1 MACFLAPGTEA
12 IVVTAVAQVMIAKE
26 KKAAAGLGGGQAKAA
41 GQAGEAKLSFAHK
54 LMWLANLLWG
64 GVFLLAYEHLWHGEV
79 VPFFPFLTAMNDP
92 GETQVML
99 SELASV
105 GGTMCLFLTAV
116 WALML
121 IASSA
126 VSKRKSP
133 LGSAA

>member
-1 MACFLAPGTEA
+1 MACFLAPGAEA
-12 IVVTAVAQVMIAKE
+12 IVVTVVAQAMIAKE
-26 KKAAAGLGGGQAKAA
+26 KKASATLNSSTAADAVEEVKV
-41 GQAGEAKLSFAHK
+41 SFARK
-54 LMWLANLLWG
+54 LMWLADLLWG

-105 GGTMCLFLTAV
+105 GGTMCIFLTAV

-121 IASSA
+121 LGSSIIA
-126 VSKRKSP
+126 KRKNP
-133 LGSAA
+133 VGAAA

>member
-12 IVVTAVAQVMIAKE
+12 IVVTVVAQALIAKE
-26 KKAAAGLGGGQAKAA
+26 KKAAATLNGGTVADAVEEVKV
-41 GQAGEAKLSFAHK
+41 SFARK
-54 LMWLANLLWG
+54 LMWLADLLWG

-105 GGTMCLFLTAV
+105 GGTMCIFLTAV
-116 WALML
+116 WGLML
-121 IASSA
+121 LGSSIIA
-126 VSKRKSP
+126 KRKAHVSV
-133 LGSAA
+133 AA